1 MRPTLALTFLALGLL
16 LPMGAAR
23 AANLTGCTADQVP
36 LVQAAYDEAEARTR
50 AGLEHLAR
58 EPDGDL
64 ARRWF
69 GTAPRAEVR
78 TVLKQVLAGLRP
90 GKRPPTGCG
99 TARTCRDGGI
109 FAFARLDERRITVCP
124 RFFNSDAS
132 MGRDTRFGTL
142 VHEVSHLVA
151 KTKDAAYGPGAAM
164 QLAAQRPRVAMR
176 NADNVEY
183 FVEGAPMPPLRKPL
197 VRAKGLTGAH

>member
-1 MRPTLALTFLALGLL
+1 MRAALPALSLCLLVLAAG
-16 LPMGAAR
+16 GAR
-23 AANLTGCTADQVP
+23 AENLTGCTADQASVIGG
-36 LVQAAYDEAEARTR
+36 AYGEAEERTR

-58 EPDGDL
+58 EPDGEL

-69 GTAPRAEVR
+69 GAAPRAEVR
-78 TVLKQVLAGLRP
+78 QVLKQVMAALRP

-109 FAFARLDERRITVCP
+109 FAFVRLDERRVTVCP
-124 RFFNSDAS
+124 RFFESDAS
-132 MGRDTRFGTL
+132 MGRDTRYGTL

-151 KTKDAAYGPGAAM
+151 KTKDAAYGPRAAM
-164 QLAAQRPRVAMR
+164 ALAAGRPRVAMR

-197 VRAKGLTGAH
+197 VRAKGLTSR